1 METLTKK
8 QMGILKMK
16 QGKKLKNKNEKSNKE
31 HSFSLEYPNIYNKGT
46 L

>member
-16 QGKKLKNKNEKSNKE
+16 KGKKIKMKKVIRSI
-31 HSFSLEYPNIYNKGT
+31 SFSLEYPNIYNKGT
-46 L
+46 P